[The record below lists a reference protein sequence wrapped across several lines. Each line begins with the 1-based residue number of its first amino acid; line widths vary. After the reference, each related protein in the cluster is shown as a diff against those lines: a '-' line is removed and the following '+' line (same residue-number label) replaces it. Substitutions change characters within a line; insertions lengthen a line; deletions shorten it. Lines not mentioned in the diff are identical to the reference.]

1 MSDSLEDALDH
12 GRIVELL
19 LQNAAIIRE
28 DLALLG
34 AGTIR
39 LTVFGTDV
47 SHDHAGRLKAN
58 LDRLEAVIDAYEQ
71 IDDGGP
77 TRSLH

>member
-1 MSDSLEDALDH
+1 MDH

-28 DLALLG
+28 DLALLA
-34 AGTIR
+34 AGTIK

-47 SHDHAGRLKAN
+47 SQDHAGRLKAN
-58 LDRLEAVIDAYEQ
+58 LDRLEAVLDAYDQ
-71 IDDGGP
+71 IDGGGS
-77 TRSLH
+77 TRSVQ